1 MKRLL
6 ATLLFSCAALA
17 QAAEV
22 RFDSPYFFQSEQV
35 LAEKK
40 INIEQLSRY
49 TRKVQWQV
57 WNAMKKVKLAPAS
70 GYLVLA
76 VRADGEVASWLD
88 MSPAVHA
95 HYENTILAAAQ
106 KVQAL
111 DVAQGVLVYAIKMS
125 IDTPVHTRKPVPAPP
140 DWDDARKQAGG
151 AADIEQLVLSVW
163 PE

>member
-6 ATLLFSCAALA
+6 ATLLLSCAALA

-22 RFDSPYFFQSEQV
+22 RFDSHYFFQSEQV
-35 LAEKK
+35 MAEKK
-40 INIEQLSRY
+40 IDLQQLVRY
-49 TRKVQWQV
+49 SRKVQWQV
-57 WNAMKKVKLAPAS
+57 WNTMKKVKLPPSA

-88 MSPAVHA
+88 MGPAVHA
-95 HYENTILAAAQ
+95 YYEHQILAAAQ

-125 IDTPVHTRKPVPAPP
+125 IDTPVHTRKPLPAPP
-140 DWDDARKQAGG
+140 DWDEAKKKMGDP
-151 AADIEQLVLSVW
+151 DNIEELVLSVW